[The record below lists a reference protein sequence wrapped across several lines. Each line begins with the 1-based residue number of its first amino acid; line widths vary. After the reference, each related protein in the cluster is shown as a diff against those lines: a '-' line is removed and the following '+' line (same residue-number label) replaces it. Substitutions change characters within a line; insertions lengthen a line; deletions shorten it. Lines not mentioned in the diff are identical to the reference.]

1 MRTLGGR
8 APGANRAR
16 SDVPK
21 GLLATNRG
29 TRRSRCGHSV
39 CVYACVCVCTT
50 VKVRLRVRDR
60 AESWFRL
67 DSVVPTACGT
77 DEDGVDESS

>member
-16 SDVPK
+16 SDVLK

-29 TRRSRCGHSV
+29 TRQSPYGHGV
-39 CVYACVCVCTT
+39 CVHVCVCVCTS
-50 VKVRLRVRDR
+50 VEQGVRERDR
-60 AESWFRL
+60 AE
-67 DSVVPTACGT
+67 
-77 DEDGVDESS
+77 